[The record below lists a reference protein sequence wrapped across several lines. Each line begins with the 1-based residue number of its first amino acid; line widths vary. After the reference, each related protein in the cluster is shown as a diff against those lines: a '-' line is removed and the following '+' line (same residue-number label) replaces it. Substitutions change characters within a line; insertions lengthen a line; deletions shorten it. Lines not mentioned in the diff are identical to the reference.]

1 MHDLRLLTVLREV
14 ALRGSFSAAA
24 EALAYTQP
32 AVSQQIAR
40 LEKQVGVKLIE
51 REPRG
56 IRLTPAGEVLVRHTE
71 RILAQLAAADE
82 ELQEVAAMARGRL
95 RIGSF
100 ATAAGTIVPRAVAA
114 FRRLRPAIEVDIALL
129 DPHESIPALRHGDI
143 EIAITEEGGFDSEA
157 DTTGLQVE
165 HLLDDHMWVSLP
177 ADHPLATRHAIELAD
192 LREEDWMFACLSGT
206 CADSNVVL
214 RACQDAGFQPRI
226 AYQSDD
232 YFAIQGLV
240 ASGMGVALIPG
251 LGLASTRE
259 DVAVRRVK
267 GRPPYRRVA
276 AITAGDLDR
285 RRDPDDA
292 RVPARRRRGLRRVR
306 ARRGR
311 LSRDV
316 GPEGPVV
323 AARVAGLEVARP
335 VVLVEEVGHLGAG
348 LAGTRVDGL
357 DVGRPDVDRR
367 AGGAQVLGRRA
378 LEVVAAAPE
387 HDHRVAEP
395 QLGVRDRAVGVLVAL
410 GRFEAERLEPGDR
423 RGGVVVAECGIA
435 GHAAQARPGS
445 APRLERL

>member
-1 MHDLRLLTVLREV
+1 MHDLRLLSVLREV

-71 RILAQLAAADE
+71 RVLAQLAAADE
-82 ELQEVAAMARGRL
+82 ELQEVAAQARGRL

-114 FRRLRPAIEVDIALL
+114 FRRLRPAIEVDISLL
-129 DPHESIPALRHGDI
+129 DPHESIPALRRGDI
-143 EIAITEEGGFDSEA
+143 EIAITEEGGFDSEV
-157 DTTGLQVE
+157 DTSGLEVE

-177 ADHPLATRHAIELAD
+177 ADHPLATRHAVELAD
-192 LREEDWMFACLSGT
+192 LRDEDWMFACLSGT

-259 DVAVRRVK
+259 DVAVRPVK

-276 AITAGDLDR
+276 AITAGE
-285 RRDPDDA
+285 A
-292 RVPARRRRGLRRVR
+292 
-306 ARRGR
+306 
-311 LSRDV
+311 
-316 GPEGPVV
+316 
-323 AARVAGLEVARP
+323 
-335 VVLVEEVGHLGAG
+335 
-348 LAGTRVDGL
+348 
-357 DVGRPDVDRR
+357 
-367 AGGAQVLGRRA
+367 AGGAIPTM
-378 LEVVAAAPE
+378 LECLRDAGSVYAESGLAAA
-387 HDHRVAEP
+387 A
-395 QLGVRDRAVGVLVAL
+395 
-410 GRFEAERLEPGDR
+410 
-423 RGGVVVAECGIA
+423 
-435 GHAAQARPGS
+435 
-445 APRLERL
+445 